1 MKRIIATFFVLI
13 CLPVHAVALSVDEI
27 AARWGSVSNIQGTFT
42 ETYTDGSVG
51 SGSFYVQNASAMRL
65 RYENGA
71 VVTIANGKI
80 RIKDPY
86 GETAVHNLGAFQNLF
101 NTNPNL
107 GSIVSG
113 SGQNRNFTTVR
124 ITDPQSRVSGHVDVT
139 FDNRSG
145 RIVRW
150 RNRTNGENITTNFNY

>member
-1 MKRIIATFFVLI
+1 MKWTTCTFLALI
-13 CLPVHAVALSVDEI
+13 VFPLQAAALSVEEI

-65 RYENGA
+65 SYKNGA
-71 VVTIANGKI
+71 KVTIASGKI
-80 RIKDPY
+80 RIEDPH
-86 GETAVHNLGAFQNLF
+86 GETAVHNLGAFRNLF
-101 NTNPNL
+101 STNPNL
-107 GSIVSG
+107 GSIVTG
-113 SGQNRNFTTVR
+113 SGENRQVTTVR
-124 ITDPQSRVSGHVDVT
+124 IADPQGRISGYVDVT